1 MYSYYLPQSEC
12 KLLENKAEKYIV
24 MPKSSLR
31 RKGKDAFE
39 FADACFCTKR
49 FDLQAASCQVL
60 AIINNSRSEKYLK
73 NLLIRY
79 DVDDGI
85 KSLILSMLVDMGNDK
100 PTGLVFGNVY
110 LKIKFEK
117 VEFNEGNGEIFKLAY
132 SVAFGKLA
140 PIYNDQIYKLK
151 IIAYDYYYK
160 LLANGNLR
168 KVKDAQTLG
177 ALFALA
183 CDMKLSDDENTLFEY
198 FATNR
203 AKIDKLLS
211 LIEADWGFLWKEK

>member
-1 MYSYYLPQSEC
+1 MI
-12 KLLENKAEKYIV
+12 KH
-24 MPKSSLR
+24 
-31 RKGKDAFE
+31 
-39 FADACFCTKR
+39 
-49 FDLQAASCQVL
+49 
-60 AIINNSRSEKYLK
+60 
-73 NLLIRY
+73 

-100 PTGLVFGNVY
+100 PTGLVWGNVY

-117 VEFNEGNGEIFKLAY
+117 VEFNEGNGDIFRLAY

-140 PIYNDQIYKLK
+140 PMYNDQIYKLK
-151 IIAYDYYYK
+151 IVAYDYYYK

-203 AKIDKLLS
+203 VKIDKLLS
-211 LIEADWGFLWKEK
+211 IIEAE